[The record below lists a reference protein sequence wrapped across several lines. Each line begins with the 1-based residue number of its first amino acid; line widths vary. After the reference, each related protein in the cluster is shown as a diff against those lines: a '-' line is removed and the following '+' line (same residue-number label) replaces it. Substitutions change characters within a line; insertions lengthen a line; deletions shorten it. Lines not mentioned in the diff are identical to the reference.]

1 MKIKRKPKGIRGCV
15 WMEAIY
21 AAVLIAFTVY
31 MLLDTFVISKKIVVV
46 DAAQSASASGSGTN
60 DATNSVSGSG
70 NDASA
75 GESNASGTVNTTST
89 TYEDNNIKI
98 TLTDY
103 RENDTDI
110 HVADVTVSSAEY
122 LKTAFAQ
129 SSYGKNVTETTSD
142 IAENV
147 NAILAINGDYYG
159 AQERGYVIR
168 NGVLYRSTAKSG
180 NEDLVI
186 YADGSF
192 EIISEDDVTAEEL
205 LGNGAQNVLSFG
217 PALVKDGAVSVT
229 ESEEVGKAMASNPR
243 TAIGI
248 IDENHYVF
256 VVADGRTSDNE
267 GLSLYELAEFMESL
281 GVQTAYNLD
290 GGGSSTMYFNGEII
304 NQPTTN
310 GRSIEER
317 RVSDIVYIG
326 Y

>member
-1 MKIKRKPKGIRGCV
+1 MVKKKYRM
-15 WMEAIY
+15 WMEIIY
-21 AAVLIAFTVY
+21 GIVLVAFTIY
-31 MLLDTFVISKKIVVV
+31 MLLDTFVLSEKVTVV
-46 DAAQSASASGSGTN
+46 DSAQTA
-60 DATNSVSGSG
+60 SVSQNTTG
-70 NDASA
+70 N
-75 GESNASGTVNTTST
+75 NTKTST
-89 TYEDNNIKI
+89 TYEDDNIKI

-103 RENDTDI
+103 R
-110 HVADVTVSSAEY
+110 
-122 LKTAFAQ
+122 
-129 SSYGKNVTETTSD
+129 
-142 IAENV
+142 ENV

-192 EIISEDDVTAEEL
+192 EIISEDDITAEEL
-205 LGNGAQNVLSFG
+205 LEKGAQNVLTFG
-217 PALVKDGAVSVT
+217 PALVENGSVSVT
-229 ESEEVGKAMASNPR
+229 EGEEVGKAMASNPR

-256 VVADGRTSDNE
+256 VVADGRTSENE

-290 GGGSSTMYFNGEII
+290 GGGSSTMYFNGEVV

-310 GRSIEER
+310 GHSIEER

>member
-1 MKIKRKPKGIRGCV
+1 MVKKKYGMWIEIIYGI
-15 WMEAIY
+15 
-21 AAVLIAFTVY
+21 VLVAFTIY
-31 MLLDTFVISKKIVVV
+31 MLLDTFVLSEKVTVIDS
-46 DAAQSASASGSGTN
+46 AQTA
-60 DATNSVSGSG
+60 SVSQNTTG
-70 NDASA
+70 N
-75 GESNASGTVNTTST
+75 NTKTST
-89 TYEDNNIKI
+89 TYEDDNIKI

-110 HVADVTVSSAEY
+110 HVADVTVSSAAY

-129 SSYGKNVTETTSD
+129 SAYGKNVTEKTSE

-192 EIISEDDVTAEEL
+192 EIISEDDITAEEL
-205 LGNGAQNVLSFG
+205 LEKGAQNVLTFG
-217 PALVKDGAVSVT
+217 PALVENGSVSVT
-229 ESEEVGKAMASNPR
+229 EGEEVGKAMASNPR

-256 VVADGRTSDNE
+256 VVADGRTSENE

-290 GGGSSTMYFNGEII
+290 GGGSSTMYFNGEVV

-310 GRSIEER
+310 GHSIEER